1 MRTKRTLRVALALS
15 LVALFIVFHFTA
27 TTPRPAYAQDVKAT
41 VSPLPTPI
49 PVNGQWL
56 FLGGGNSIQG
66 ECVTGYEP
74 QFFSDGVQW
83 QVICL
88 YGSN

>member
-1 MRTKRTLRVALALS
+1 MQKLVLRIAVILS

-27 TTPRPAYAQDVKAT
+27 TTPRPVHAQDAKAT
-41 VSPLPTPI
+41 ASPLPTPI

-74 QFFSDGVQW
+74 QFFKSGTQW

-88 YGSN
+88 YGGG

>member
-1 MRTKRTLRVALALS
+1 MRDRIFTI
-15 LVALFIVFHFTA
+15 LVAVIVLLILAFTA
-27 TTPRPAYAQDVKAT
+27 SRIPAAHAQTTVRAT
-41 VSPLPTPI
+41 TSPIPTPI

-74 QFFSDGVQW
+74 SFFKSGQQW

-88 YGSN
+88 YGGE